1 MNREKEIIV
10 FVFMD
15 FMMLEFQH
23 AKNALNIVMD
33 VKNHQKIVIN
43 VLNHLIELEIIAE
56 LA

>member
-1 MNREKEIIV
+1 M